1 MIYQIISSEG
11 IMFQSFSTL
20 LAVSCIALLTACSGN
35 APDQAALAAASAPAA
50 APGPALSAPVYAAP
64 APAPRV
70 LVAAVNVLSRPAQV
84 SESERV
90 AEELRLVDFEQ
101 SYSIEMNRRNQEQ
114 AERSER
120 AAITARAGVAQGPG
134 CEGTEGHAALECEQS
149 LI

>member
-1 MIYQIISSEG
+1 
-11 IMFQSFSTL
+11 MFQSFSTL
-20 LAVSCIALLTACSGN
+20 LAVSCITLLTACSGN
-35 APDQAALAAASAPAA
+35 APVEATQASIAAPVAAPA
-50 APGPALSAPVYAAP
+50 PTSYAPVQAAP

-101 SYSIEMNRRNQEQ
+101 SYSIEMNRRSQEQ